1 MIMLDSNGIPINRTI
16 VFDVETTGLAPE
28 QGDRVIEIGAVAL
41 DGETIVD
48 EFHSLID
55 TDQPIDP
62 AAQKVH
68 GITKEM
74 LEGQPRAEVVMLRFR
89 SFIEG
94 SIMVAH
100 YADFDL
106 SFVGCEFKRL
116 GINFRQ
122 PYYCT
127 LALGRKMFP
136 ELKRHDL
143 ETLYRQFY
151 KRQPK
156 RIHRALEDARMAAKI
171 WIKLSNKIL
180 V

>member
-1 MIMLDSNGIPINRTI
+1 MIILDSNGIPINRI
-16 VFDVETTGLAPE
+16 VVFDVETTGLAPE

-127 LALGRKMFP
+127 LALGRRMFP
-136 ELKRHDL
+136 ELERHDL
-143 ETLYRQFY
+143 GTLYKHLY
-151 KRQPK
+151 NSETEIK
-156 RIHRALEDARMAAKI
+156 HRALEDAKI
-171 WIKLSNKIL
+171 ATMIWFKLNQ
-180 V
+180 